1 MFFEDRSLA
10 PYEGDE
16 PYLFLSYSHKDSEK
30 AGKIIRVLKKNGFRV
45 WYDEGITPGAEWDF
59 VKIGSLYG
67 YMMDQFIVTK

>member
-30 AGKIIRVLKKNGFRV
+30 AGKIIRVLKKNGFREKPHGLTGRKAKATV
-45 WYDEGITPGAEWDF
+45 LVALPA
-59 VKIGSLYG
+59 S
-67 YMMDQFIVTK
+67 